1 MSVERKRTSVTLW
14 LILFVIGLTNVIP
27 FFWVLSGSLKPHYAI
42 YSGKIW
48 PWQSYEVRNVDAEGK
63 PLTGPAAV
71 AAPPPR
77 EYNTLENYSKLTSQL
92 AGLPTYYFNTFY
104 LAAAGTFISLFLG
117 SLAGYGFARFK
128 FRGNRLLFLLLILTI
143 MLPAEVTLI
152 GRFEL
157 MFQFRLFDRVMG
169 LLIAYAAG
177 SLLLIIFIMRNV
189 FATIPEDLVDAAM
202 IDGAG
207 TWQVF
212 WDLMIPIGRN
222 GIAACAILTFIAI
235 WNEFLFALT
244 FTSLDKVRT
253 LPVGIYM
260 LNEQFGLFNSG
271 MLFATVLLSFLPVII
286 VFILLQRYFVSGLS
300 AGALKQ

>member
-1 MSVERKRTSVTLW
+1 MTVERKTSSVTLW
-14 LILFVIGLTNVIP
+14 LILFAIGITNVIP
-27 FFWVLSGSLKPHYAI
+27 FFWVLSGSFKPHYAI
-42 YSGKIW
+42 HAGKIW
-48 PWQSYEVRNVDAEGK
+48 PWQSYEVRNVDAQGK
-63 PLTGPAAV
+63 PLAGPEAA
-71 AAPPPR
+71 AGQAPR
-77 EYNTLENYSKLTSQL
+77 EYNTFDNYSNVTAQLT
-92 AGLPTYYFNTFY
+92 GLPTYYFNTFD
-104 LAAAGTFISLFLG
+104 LAAAGTFLSLFLG

-128 FRGNRLLFLLLILTI
+128 FRGNRLLFMLLLLTI

-152 GRFEL
+152 GRYEL
-157 MFQFRLFDRVMG
+157 MFQFRLFDRIMG
-169 LLIAYAAG
+169 LLIAYVAG

-189 FATIPEDLVDAAM
+189 FASIPEDLVDAAM

-212 WDLMIPIGRN
+212 WDLMVPVGRN
-222 GIAACAILTFIAI
+222 GLAACAILTFIGI

-260 LNEQFGLFNSG
+260 LQEQFGLFNSG
-271 MLFATVLLSFLPVII
+271 MLFATVLLSFLPITI
-286 VFILLQRYFVSGLS
+286 VFILLQKYFVSGLS